1 MPLGELLPAFRCGV
15 GVCAGSCAVR
25 IEERGRLLPALH
37 ANATGP
43 SRRRLGAVGA
53 SCNRLSCAPVLRH
66 RKSERGVR
74 NSLVRGSTCARAN
87 SAKKELALFSLGSE
101 RAAKQTTY
109 SLNNMARITLIAA
122 LFGGAAAQSTV
133 GCVPASAPLV
143 VVFFCARRRLTL
155 PPPAQPLAEDCRL
168 RVGLGR

>member
-1 MPLGELLPAFRCGV
+1 MPLGEIASRVSMWGRCM
-15 GVCAGSCAVR
+15 CAGSCAVR

-87 SAKKELALFSLGSE
+87 SAKKRAGAVFSRQ

-109 SLNNMARITLIAA
+109 SLNNMARITLVAA

>member
-1 MPLGELLPAFRCGV
+1 MPLGGISFLAFDVGSVYVRWIMCGSYRGTWPPTCIACQRAPSRVGSGLSELVVTDSRAPE
-15 GVCAGSCAVR
+15 SCA
-25 IEERGRLLPALH
+25 IA
-37 ANATGP
+37 
-43 SRRRLGAVGA
+43 SR
-53 SCNRLSCAPVLRH
+53 
-66 RKSERGVR
+66 SETSDNFWSGT
-74 NSLVRGSTCARAN
+74 STCARAN
-87 SAKKELALFSLGSE
+87 SAKKRAGAVFSGQ